1 MNTAILNAD
10 VQAFIIKNLN
20 TNPAEIAL
28 KKTPFAA
35 ITIKELAQQIDC
47 RKRCEKKLP
56 LWFNTTGIYYPEKI
70 NIEQASSQIT
80 AAYKASLI
88 KGLNVVDASGGFG
101 VDTYYFAQQ
110 AKAVTHCEL
119 GTTLSQ
125 IAKHNLTLL
134 GCPNVDFLAGDSL
147 QFIKKNNKKID
158 TLFIDPSRRNTAG
171 KVFKFADC
179 EPNLAQNLPF
189 YLQKADRIIVKA
201 APMLDITFGL
211 NELKN
216 VSAIHIVSVKNECKE
231 LLYVIDKDFTGVP
244 NLVCVLLSPSQA
256 PVLVCAKLGNEK
268 NTPLS
273 YCKIKQYLYEPDAAI
288 LKAGLFKTVCKLFD
302 VGKLNPNSHL
312 YTATILIPNFPG
324 RILKI
329 ESVTAYSVFEKQ
341 NKKHHANV
349 VCRNFNLQPEKIKKK
364 FKIGNS
370 DTQFLYFT
378 TDNLDQKIVI
388 MCKKVEINN

>member
-1 MNTAILNAD
+1 MNSAILNAD
-10 VQAFIIKNLN
+10 VQSFIIKNLN
-20 TNPAEIAL
+20 TSPATIAL
-28 KKTPFAA
+28 KKTPFTAVS
-35 ITIKELAQQIDC
+35 IKELAIQIDC

-56 LWFNTTGIYYPEKI
+56 LWFNTSGIYYPEKV
-70 NIEQASSQIT
+70 NIEQSSSQIT
-80 AAYKASLI
+80 AAYKATLLN
-88 KGLNVVDASGGFG
+88 GPNVVDASGGFG
-101 VDTYYFAQQ
+101 VDAFYFAQQ

-119 GTTLSQ
+119 DASLSQ

-134 GCPNVDFLAGDSL
+134 GCQNIDFYTGDSL

-158 TLFIDPSRRNTAG
+158 TLYIDPSRRAAGG

-179 EPNLAQNLPF
+179 EPNLHQNLDF
-189 YLQKADRIIVKA
+189 YLQKANRIVIKA
-201 APMLDITFGL
+201 APMLDIKFGL

-231 LLYVIDKDFTGVP
+231 LLYVVDKGFTGVP
-244 NLVCVLLSPSQA
+244 NLVCALLWPNK
-256 PVLVCAKLGNEK
+256 PTVLVSAKLDDEK

-288 LKAGLFKTVCKLFD
+288 LKAGLFKTVSKLYD
-302 VGKLNPNSHL
+302 VGKLNQNSHL

-329 ESVTAYSVFEKQ
+329 ESIMPYSVFEKQ

-349 VCRNFNLQPEKIKKK
+349 VCRNFNLEPEEIKKK

-370 DTQFLYFT
+370 DNAFLYFT
-378 TDNLDQKIVI
+378 TDNVNQKVVI
-388 MCKKVEINN
+388 LCIK